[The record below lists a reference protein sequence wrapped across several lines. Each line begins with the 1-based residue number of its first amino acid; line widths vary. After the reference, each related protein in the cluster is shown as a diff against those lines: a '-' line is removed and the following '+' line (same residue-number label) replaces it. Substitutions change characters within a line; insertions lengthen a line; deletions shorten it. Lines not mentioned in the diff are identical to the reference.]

1 MLFSIEPKSRRED
14 LYNFNHELEMLVKFL
29 RGSRLTLVTGLRR
42 TGKTSLMRVALNEA
56 GVDYIYLD
64 VRFSAYTSYRD
75 VLDLFVKALNDLLR
89 RESSI
94 MNKVINALKGIE
106 GLKISLNPPEIA
118 VKFRGKSRVSITD
131 LLIRLNDIGEPVI
144 IAIDE
149 AQELRKVNWLRFDR
163 LFAYVFDNLTNI
175 GLVLSG
181 SQVGLLYSFLG
192 LHDPKAPLFGRAYME
207 VRTRRLSPDESFD
220 FLERGFNQLGINC
233 PKDVLERAVEAFDG
247 IIGWLT
253 YFGYTYAMRGSAD
266 FDEIMKD
273 AVQLALSE
281 LRNLVTSLRSN
292 RYSVILRALAR
303 EPMPWRLI
311 KRRLEDYEGREIN
324 AATVSELLGNLV
336 SLGIIEKAD
345 DYYKISDPVYRLA
358 AEYL

>member
-1 MLFSIEPKSRRED
+1 M
-14 LYNFNHELEMLVKFL
+14 
-29 RGSRLTLVTGLRR
+29 
-42 TGKTSLMRVALNEA
+42 
-56 GVDYIYLD
+56 
-64 VRFSAYTSYRD
+64 
-75 VLDLFVKALNDLLR
+75 
-89 RESSI
+89 
-94 MNKVINALKGIE
+94 
-106 GLKISLNPPEIA
+106 
-118 VKFRGKSRVSITD
+118 
-131 LLIRLNDIGEPVI
+131 I